1 MTVILE
7 LKPEV
12 EARLQAQADAKGMS
26 VEDFLQTLVERVLS
40 PIPVEEAIALY
51 TARSVTQGQA
61 AALAGLSRA
70 EFIEALGKAGVS
82 VFQYDSVE
90 ELLKEA
96 AP

>member
-1 MTVILE
+1 MTVQLE

-12 EARLQAQADAKGMS
+12 EARLQAQAEVEGVS
-26 VEDFLQTLVERVLS
+26 VEDFLQTLVEKALS
-40 PIPVEEAIALY
+40 PIPLGEAIALY
-51 TARSVTQGQA
+51 TAHSVTQGQA
-61 AALAGLSRA
+61 AALAGMTRA

-82 VFQYDSVE
+82 AFQYDSVE